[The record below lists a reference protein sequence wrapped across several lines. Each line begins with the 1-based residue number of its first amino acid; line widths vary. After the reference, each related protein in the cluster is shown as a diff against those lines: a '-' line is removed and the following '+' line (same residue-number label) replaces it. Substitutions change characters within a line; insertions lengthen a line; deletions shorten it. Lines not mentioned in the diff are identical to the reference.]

1 MVENRFKN
9 HILLLVASVIL
20 TLLTLLP
27 LGILGIIVTA
37 LLTALVGYTV
47 TKHHYSFVAVVCA
60 GVLLM
65 YVLFSGNLIA
75 SIFTSLPIILCGLSL
90 GIAYNLKISSFKT
103 IGIFTGVYTLN
114 ILSVLMLYGSK
125 NGHNAL
131 EQLLSDVSNSF
142 NEFISSE
149 SAQQFLSTSTDVNAE
164 TLREITNQVMAIF
177 TMLMPAIIVIACILF
192 ALLNFAIFKKLLKS
206 LKSDISF
213 YSEFSLWRAD
223 VSMSVIYFIIVALAM
238 FAPQGNYISAALLNV
253 VTISTFVFFIF
264 GLSFAD
270 YILTIKL
277 KKQLLR
283 RVILVILTVSSLLV
297 LGFPFF
303 ILVFTGA
310 LDGCFNFRKKYA
322 TNQSNE

>member
-27 LGILGIIVTA
+27 LGIFGVIVTT
-37 LLTALVGYTV
+37 LLTTLVGYTV

-60 GVLLM
+60 SILLI

-75 SIFTSLPIILCGLSL
+75 SVFAALPIILCGLTL
-90 GIAYNLKISSFKT
+90 GIAYNLKFSSFKT

-114 ILSVLMLYGSK
+114 ILSVLMLYGK
-125 NGHNAL
+125 NI
-131 EQLLSDVSNSF
+131 LSDISESL

-149 SAQQFLSTSTDVNAE
+149 SAQQFLSTSSDVNAE
-164 TLREITNQVMAIF
+164 SLKEFAGQIMTIF
-177 TMLMPAIIVIACILF
+177 TLLMPAIIVIACILF
-192 ALLNFAIFKKLLKS
+192 AILNFVIFKKLLKF
-206 LKSDISF
+206 LKADISF
-213 YSEFSLWRAD
+213 YSEFPLWRAD

-238 FAPQGNYISAALLNV
+238 LAPRTNYIYAALLNV
-253 VTISTFVFFIF
+253 VAISTFVFFIF

-283 RVILVILTVSSLLV
+283 KVILVILTVSSLLV

-303 ILVFTGA
+303 ILVFAGA